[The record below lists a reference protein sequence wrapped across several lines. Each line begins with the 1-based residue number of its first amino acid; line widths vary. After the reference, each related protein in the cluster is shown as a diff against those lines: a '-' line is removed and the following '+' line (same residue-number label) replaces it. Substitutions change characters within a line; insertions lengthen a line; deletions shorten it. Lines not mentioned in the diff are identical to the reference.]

1 MEVVGDSV
9 EGQDDQ
15 EEAEHPLQ
23 ARNVRAPDLR
33 QERRIDVRELFV
45 GNEPV
50 LAVNEAVRPVET
62 FLLEDVV
69 VLALV
74 LYGIADILV
83 LLKEARRH
91 RDRVV
96 AGGNSNFIKLGILLQ
111 SFVFRRYEGVE
122 RNEIVVYALP
132 VDVRRDE
139 LRGGAER
146 QEKERQE
153 DEELL
158 RRRVTQKAPDVAYVK
173 AALILIFSIKIFVA
187 VTHFPSSITAL

>member
-1 MEVVGDSV
+1 MEVVGDGV

-33 QERRIDVRELFV
+33 QKRRVDVRKFLV
-45 GNEPV
+45 GNEPIV
-50 LAVNEAVRPVET
+50 AVNEAVRPVVA
-62 FLLEDVV
+62 FLLEDVM

-74 LYGIADILV
+74 FQGIADVLV
-83 LLKEARRH
+83 LLEETRRH
-91 RDRVV
+91 GDRVG

-111 SFVFRRYEGVE
+111 SFVFRRYEGIE

-132 VDVRRDE
+132 VDVRRDK
-139 LRGGAER
+139 LGGGAEC

-153 DEELL
+153 YEELL
-158 RRRVTQKAPDVAYVK
+158 GR
-173 AALILIFSIKIFVA
+173 
-187 VTHFPSSITAL
+187 SIT